1 MHAPR
6 GTGFDP
12 PRRPRRGRRFFTI
25 GPIRAR
31 RRTIRPRLASIG
43 LRPDLATSPM
53 RRTNVPRAGRRR
65 PSGASRSARAAHAF
79 AASLL
84 AAAPLAAGRAAD
96 GPHLSFLDPRGPVA
110 AAQRTHFLEVIGLL
124 AIVVVP
130 VLVLVPLFAWRYRY
144 SNERAEYRPN
154 WEFSKGLE
162 VLIWGVPVLIV
173 AGLATFLIRSTTSL
187 DPYEPLAAGDL
198 PSADAASASGPPPLS
213 VQVVGT
219 DWKWLFVYPEEG
231 IATIGELAFP
241 TDRQMALEI
250 TSLTTVQSFFVP
262 ALGSQIY
269 AMGGMANRL
278 HLAADAPGEFL
289 GENTQ
294 YNGRGFA
301 EQKFVARALEPDD
314 FEAWVA
320 TVRDTGIALDG
331 RALGVVTGRSTAEE
345 ARAALPGAGDVPGTL
360 YFDAVP
366 EALFERLM
374 ARSRAAR
381 TGRVDGP
388 LPASPKPSR

>member
-1 MHAPR
+1 
-6 GTGFDP
+6 
-12 PRRPRRGRRFFTI
+12 
-25 GPIRAR
+25 
-31 RRTIRPRLASIG
+31 
-43 LRPDLATSPM
+43 M
-53 RRTNVPRAGRRR
+53 RRMNTP
-65 PSGASRSARAAHAF
+65 GASRRVSIGRSTAARAALAL
-79 AASLL
+79 ATLLPALARAS
-84 AAAPLAAGRAAD
+84 D
-96 GPHLSFLDPRGPVA
+96 GPALSFLDPRGPVA
-110 AAQRTHFLEVIGLL
+110 EAQRAHLLEVVGLL

-130 VLVLVPLFAWRYRY
+130 VCVLMPLFAWRYRY
-144 SNERAEYRPN
+144 SNESATYRPN

-162 VLIWGVPVLIV
+162 VLIWSVPVLIV
-173 AGLATFLIRSTTSL
+173 AALATVLIRSTTVL

-198 PSADAASASGPPPLS
+198 LAPDAALTSGLPPLS

-219 DWKWLFVYPEEG
+219 DWKWLFVYPELG

-241 TDRQMALEI
+241 ANRQMALDI

-301 EQKFVARALEPDD
+301 EQKFLARAMTPDD
-314 FEAWVA
+314 FEDWV
-320 TVRDTGIALDG
+320 TEVRDTGIALDD
-331 RALGVVTGRSTAEE
+331 RALGVVTDRNTAAE
-345 ARAALPGAGDVPGTL
+345 ARAALPDAGDEPGAL

-366 EALFERLM
+366 ERLFERLM
-374 ARSRAAR
+374 AHSRSAPV
-381 TGRVDGP
+381 GRVDGT
-388 LPASPKPSR
+388 LPAAPPAGTSMSMPMSTNGAADGATDEFMCRAPSPEAPR